1 MSTRAQPLGVAM
13 LLENKTCFAKCISVE
28 EERSNMALYH
38 AHLCGS
44 EANLQLLVSGDLNGS
59 EHDVPETMG

>member
-1 MSTRAQPLGVAM
+1 M